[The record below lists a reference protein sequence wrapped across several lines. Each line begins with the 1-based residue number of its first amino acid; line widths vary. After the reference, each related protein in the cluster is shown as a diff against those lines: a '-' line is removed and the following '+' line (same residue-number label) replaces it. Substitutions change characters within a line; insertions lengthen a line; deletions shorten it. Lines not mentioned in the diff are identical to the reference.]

1 MIALTVDDS
10 PTVRHIVAK
19 TLKTFKFEVYE
30 AGNGLEALD
39 LMNKL
44 KDVAIV
50 VLDWNMPE
58 MDGYQF
64 LVEVRKNEEFA
75 NTKIMMLTTEN
86 QRHYIVKAIMAGANE
101 YLMKPFSPDML
112 SEKVKMLLDI
122 KEENS

>member
-30 AGNGLEALD
+30 AANGLEALD

-44 KDVAIV
+44 KDVSLV

-112 SEKVKMLLDI
+112 SEKIKILLDF
-122 KEENS
+122 KEEN